1 MTRITPTSTS
11 YFSAPSQRL
20 DPRLFDQYECL
31 FPHIRLDILE
41 MIWGFLTKRYNA
53 ATCWTHAWLAG
64 SGVSYQWEAA
74 RSPGDLDCL
83 VAIDYP
89 IFRAAN
95 PKMTGLSDAEITAQI
110 NEEFRTGLWK
120 DNWNGWEL
128 TFYVNP
134 AADIRSIKPYAA
146 YDLTNGGWVVH
157 PEPNA
162 VPRNAEWD
170 VVAQR
175 DADTARTIVQ
185 RYSAALTTV
194 QAATNPAAR
203 RNAEEHLKASVRA
216 GVALFDEIHEGRHT
230 SFSPIGEGYSGW
242 GNYRWQAGKAS
253 GVIGAL
259 RQIKEYDD
267 AVNKTTQAQ
276 TYGVE
281 LPDIRTLIRRAA
293 TWRRAR

>member
-1 MTRITPTSTS
+1 MTDISPTSTS
-11 YFSAPSQRL
+11 FFSAPSTTL
-20 DPRLFDQYECL
+20 DPHLFDRYEHL
-31 FPHIRLDILE
+31 YAPIRYDILD
-41 MIWGFLTKRYNA
+41 MIWTFLGKRYNA

-64 SGVSYQWEAA
+64 SGISYQWEAA

-110 NEEFRTGLWK
+110 NEEFRTKLWK
-120 DNWNGWEL
+120 EDWHGWEL

-162 VPRNAEWD
+162 VSRNAEWD
-170 VVAQR
+170 LAAQR
-175 DADTARTIVQ
+175 DTDLAHTIVQ

-203 RNAEEHLKASVRA
+203 RNAEEQLRASVRA
-216 GVALFDEIHEGRHT
+216 GADLFNEIHEGRHT
-230 SFSPIGEGYSGW
+230 SFSPIGEGYAGW

-253 GVIGAL
+253 GIIGAL
-259 RQIKEYDD
+259 RQIKEYHD
-267 AVNKTTQAQ
+267 ALDKATEVQ

-281 LPDIRTLIRRAA
+281 LPDVRTLIRRAA
-293 TWRRAR
+293 TWRHAR